1 MNTDVFEII
10 SQLIKELLH
19 KDEVINN
26 EKKLINSLQ
35 EKGYNLTDINQAF
48 EFIFSSSQV
57 EEEFEAESIND
68 LAANRQEEI
77 GNRVFNLREKFK
89 FNLYVQGIII
99 KLSALNLITRE
110 ELEKVIAKSL
120 RARTEVLDTL
130 EFWKLLKGT
139 IDDDFRLSVIA
150 TKIPEFKIADAARKE
165 TIH

>member
-10 SQLIKELLH
+10 SQLIKKLLH
-19 KDEVINN
+19 EDEVINN
-26 EKKLINSLQ
+26 EEKLINSLQ

-57 EEEFEAESIND
+57 EEEFETETITD
-68 LAANRQEEI
+68 LTATRKEEI
-77 GNRVFNLREKFK
+77 GNRVLNLREKFK

-110 ELEKVIAKSL
+110 ELETVIAKSL
-120 RARTEVLDTL
+120 RAKTKVLDTL
-130 EFWKLLKGT
+130 EFWNILKEAV
-139 IDDDFRLSVIA
+139 DDDFRLSVIS